1 LPADILSE
9 FAKMRRLFGL
19 LAILAGVLGALLL
32 LTSPESA
39 VTNASASALQ
49 STPVAY
55 TGWAAGLCMGLCLA
69 WLGGIEWT
77 ALPARVFAWACTQGR
92 RVVLVTLAGVLV
104 GFVLYF

>member
-1 LPADILSE
+1 
-9 FAKMRRLFGL
+9 MRRLFGL
-19 LAILAGVLGALLL
+19 LAVLAGVLGALLL

-92 RVVLVTLAGVLV
+92 RVVLMTLAGLLV